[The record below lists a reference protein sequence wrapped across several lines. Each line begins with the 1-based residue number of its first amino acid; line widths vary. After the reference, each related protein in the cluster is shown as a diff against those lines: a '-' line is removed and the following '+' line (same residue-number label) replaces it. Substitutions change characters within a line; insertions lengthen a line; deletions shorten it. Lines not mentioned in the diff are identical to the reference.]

1 MENEEVTQKQ
11 YDELAD
17 EIADFVL
24 KKLDEVQKSKRFESL
39 DEIDFMHGLISTIGM
54 TLSYHM
60 KDDEIVDFVTSIAL
74 EGAKEQKEF
83 DSQND

>member
-24 KKLDEVQKSKRFESL
+24 KKLDEVQKSKRFENL

-83 DSQND
+83 DAKND

>member
-1 MENEEVTQKQ
+1 VENEEVTQKQ

-24 KKLDEVQKSKRFESL
+24 KKLDEVQKSKRFENL

-83 DSQND
+83 DAKND

>member
-83 DSQND
+83 DAKND

>member
-11 YDELAD
+11 YDEMAD

-24 KKLDEVQKSKRFESL
+24 KKLDEVQKSKRFEKL